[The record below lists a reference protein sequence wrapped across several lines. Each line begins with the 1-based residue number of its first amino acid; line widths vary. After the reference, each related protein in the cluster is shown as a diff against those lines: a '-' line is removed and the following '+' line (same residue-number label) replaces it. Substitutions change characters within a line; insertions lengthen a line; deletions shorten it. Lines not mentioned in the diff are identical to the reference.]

1 VKRKCEG
8 KPEFLYFGCGDFRLN
23 VLRLT
28 VLYRVVLTSSVPG
41 VWGEGG
47 PICIALLL
55 FSL

>member
-1 VKRKCEG
+1 MGVG
-8 KPEFLYFGCGDFRLN
+8 KPDFLYFGCGYFLSN

-28 VLYRVVLTSSVPG
+28 VLYRVLLTSSVPG

-55 FSL
+55 FSF